1 MENEKDKNKEEVID
15 TTVFRCTHTIDK
27 SLVTAD
33 DIRTWINSPI
43 TKSLLQT
50 LDYYRMTVAME
61 EKDNGDLVMHIMGQ
75 FDIKKGILEKDKQA
89 RKDLN
94 RYKDGQG

>member
-1 MENEKDKNKEEVID
+1 MENEENKVID
-15 TTVFRCTHTIDK
+15 DSVFRWQHTFNDGIVSAEEFAAWKD
-27 SLVTAD
+27 SL
-33 DIRTWINSPI
+33 I
-43 TKSLLQT
+43 TKKLLEI
-50 LDYYRMTVAME
+50 LNYYCITVTVEAP
-61 EKDNGDLVMHIMGQ
+61 KAATIIMHVLGQ